1 MNQATT
7 PIAPRRRLSRA
18 DRQEQLL
25 RTALMMVREEG
36 TSSLTLARVAERAG
50 VTKPVAYDHFG
61 STDGLLV
68 ALYKAIDQDQ
78 SRALFDAMAAEPHD
92 LASAARRISDAYM
105 HCYADTSGEWQA
117 VAGALRGNPEIDAT
131 HRELLS
137 GYVDR
142 FGTALGRYSELPAP
156 VVRVRCVGLVGAA
169 EALSSDMVR
178 GGLLEAEASAALADL
193 IVAAFGQR

>member
-1 MNQATT
+1 
-7 PIAPRRRLSRA
+7 
-18 DRQEQLL
+18 
-25 RTALMMVREEG
+25 MVREEG
-36 TSSLTLARVAERAG
+36 THSLTLAHVAERAG

-68 ALYKAIDQDQ
+68 ALYRAIDQDQ
-78 SRALFDAMAAEPHD
+78 SKALFEAMAEEPHD
-92 LASAARRISDAYM
+92 LASAARRIADAYM

-117 VAGALRGNPEIDAT
+117 VAGALRGNPEMDAT

-142 FGTALGRYSELPAP
+142 FGTALGRYSALSASD
-156 VVRVRCVGLVGAA
+156 VRIRCVGLVGAA

-178 GGLLEAEASAALADL
+178 GELREEDASGALAAL
-193 IVAAFGQR
+193 IVAALDGGFRS